1 MEEFTEMLRT
11 RLPSSSS
18 ALHQIYSR
26 QLLQAQ
32 QLIRR
37 RRLEQW
43 RCGSVVKVEL
53 VQGTLKNCY
62 FMCSV
67 GNFSSKKW
75 GKVITSNFYIWRYG
89 QTMKNLNTLM
99 MQVCCW
105 TFMALQG
112 NFAICGSL
120 IIALHG
126 LRRGQPAKFFFLPH
140 FAKKLGAKKR
150 ATSPCSLSLPPK
162 ILPGAF
168 SAMRYHYQAAV
179 INLAKDAVVPSAV
192 AEGKRPTSI
201 EDRWCSKKM
210 TCYVMNLDTSADT

>member
-1 MEEFTEMLRT
+1 
-11 RLPSSSS
+11 
-18 ALHQIYSR
+18 
-26 QLLQAQ
+26 
-32 QLIRR
+32 
-37 RRLEQW
+37 
-43 RCGSVVKVEL
+43 
-53 VQGTLKNCY
+53 
-62 FMCSV
+62 
-67 GNFSSKKW
+67 
-75 GKVITSNFYIWRYG
+75 
-89 QTMKNLNTLM
+89 M

-105 TFMALQG
+105 TLMALQG

-140 FAKKLGAKKR
+140 FAKKLGAKKTR
-150 ATSPCSLSLPPK
+150 NITLFTVSLPPK

-201 EDRWCSKKM
+201 EDGWCSKKM
-210 TCYVMNLDTSADT
+210 ACYVMNLDTSADT